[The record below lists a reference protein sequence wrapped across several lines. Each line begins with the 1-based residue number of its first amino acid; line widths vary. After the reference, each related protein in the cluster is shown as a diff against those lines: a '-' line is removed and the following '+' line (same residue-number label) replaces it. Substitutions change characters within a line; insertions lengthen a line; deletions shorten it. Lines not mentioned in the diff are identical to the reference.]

1 MRLLTGFQKYMA
13 LWVASRI
20 EGTVP
25 LDFGPFEACGIVDA
39 SGQIVA
45 GVVYHGFRRANGTIE
60 MSVAADTPRWAT
72 PGIIRGLLAYPFG
85 QLGVTKAVAMVDPDD
100 ARTVRFVTG
109 LGFEREAILKR
120 HVAGQDVAIHSMF
133 RETWLKRWN
142 RGQEIRA
149 NAA

>member
-1 MRLLTGFQKYMA
+1 MTGHSPA
-13 LWVASRI
+13 VACWVAAHI
-20 EGTVP
+20 DGTSP
-25 LDFGPFEACGIVDA
+25 QDFYPCEACFVLGSDA
-39 SGQIVA
+39 RILA
-45 GVVYHGFRRANGTIE
+45 GVVFHGYRASNRTIE
-60 MSVAADTPRWAT
+60 MSVAADTPRWAV
-72 PGIIRGLLAYPFG
+72 PGIIRQVLAYPFG

-120 HVAGQDVAIHSMF
+120 HIAGKDVAIHSMF
-133 RETWLKRWN
+133 RETWLKRWS

>member
-1 MRLLTGFQKYMA
+1 MRLLTGHSPAVAK
-13 LWVASRI
+13 WVADRI
-20 EGTVP
+20 DGCSP
-25 LDFGPFEACGIVDA
+25 ADFWPCEACGVLDEA
-39 SGQIVA
+39 GAMVA

-85 QLGVTKAVAMVDPDD
+85 QLSVTKAVAMVDPDD

-109 LGFEREAILKR
+109 IGFEREAILKR